1 MKQDMRI
8 YILLVGITILLSACA
23 HETTTMDREL
33 ALKIVER
40 TGRIEIVQSGGSPLL
55 GPVGGQQPQQQATQG
70 TEILN
75 QNDGQSHVCR
85 SQPIY
90 SLEGQLLRTAVNCF

>member
-1 MKQDMRI
+1 MKQDTRI
-8 YILLVGITILLSACA
+8 YTLLVGITILLSACA

-40 TGRIEIVQSGGSPLL
+40 TGRIEIVQSGGAPLL
-55 GPVGGQQPQQQATQG
+55 GPVGQAPQQQTTQG